1 VTTDTRTA
9 VTAWLMTPDTSDL
22 DAAVAAMLARPAWMT
37 RAACKGEPLS
47 TFFIERGDN
56 HGYDRARELCARCE
70 VIAECLDYAL
80 ADKEDVGWFAGT
92 SGIERTSL
100 RKKRRYRRKVA

>member
-1 VTTDTRTA
+1 M
-9 VTAWLMTPDTSDL
+9 MTNDPSDL
-22 DAAVAAMLARPAWMT
+22 DAQVAAMLARPAWMKL
-37 RAACKGEPLS
+37 AACRGEPIS

-56 HGYDRARELCARCE
+56 KGYDRARELCARCE

-80 ADKEDVGWFAGT
+80 ADREDVGWYAGT
-92 SGIERTSL
+92 SGIERTAM

>member
-1 VTTDTRTA
+1 VTTDARTA
-9 VTAWLMTPDTSDL
+9 VTNWLMTGTDGDL
-22 DAAVAAMLARPAWMT
+22 DAAVASMVSRPAWMKL
-37 RAACKGEPLS
+37 AACRGEPIS

-80 ADKEDVGWFAGT
+80 ADREDVGWFAGT

-100 RKKRRYRRKVA
+100 RKKRRRRKVA